1 MSNLSRRQFLAGV
14 AASPMLRM
22 IPFAS
27 SPFQLSIATDEIT
40 QDLGRALE
48 IAAKEFG
55 LGWVEFR
62 EIWKKNILRFDEKE
76 IFETQRLVARYKVQ
90 VTSILSPL
98 FKVDWPGAPLSK
110 NSPPRDQFSADFT
123 FEQQDEVLERSIALA
138 KAFKTNHVRI
148 FDFWRLDDPRPY
160 RKAMDEKV
168 RAAAEKAGKQG
179 ITLVLENEHACN
191 TATAV
196 ESARILAAIPNKAL
210 ALNWDPGNASFLG
223 ENAFPDGYAKLPKNR
238 IAHVHCKNLVRKSDG
253 TYEWSEMGKG
263 LIDYVAQFKAL
274 KQDGYRGP
282 VVLETHWRGAG
293 TPEESSRVCWA
304 SMKQQLIEAGC
315 YLGA

>member
-1 MSNLSRRQFLAGV
+1 MSILSRRQFLSSVG
-14 AASPMLRM
+14 AAPLLPM
-22 IPFAS
+22 IPHAS
-27 SPFQLSIATDEIT
+27 SPFRVSIATDEIA

-48 IAAKEFG
+48 VAAKEFG

-62 EIWKKNILRFDEKE
+62 EIWNRNILRFDEKE
-76 IFETQRLVARYKVQ
+76 IAEAQRLLARYNLQ

-110 NSPPRDQFSADFT
+110 DSPPRDQFKADFT

-138 KAFKTNHVRI
+138 KAFKTDHVRI

-160 RKAMDEKV
+160 RKAMDDRV
-168 RAAAEKAGKQG
+168 RRAVERAGKQG
-179 ITLVLENEHACN
+179 IGLVLENEHACN

-196 ESARILAAIPNKAL
+196 ESARILAAIPNKAF
-210 ALNWDPGNASFLG
+210 ALNWDPGNAAFLG
-223 ENAFPDGYAKLPKNR
+223 ETAFPDGYAKLPKNR
-238 IAHVHCKNLVRKSDG
+238 IAHVHCKNLIRKTDG

-263 LIDYVAQFKAL
+263 LIDFVAQFKAL

-304 SMKQQLIEAGC
+304 SMKKQLIEAGC
-315 YLGA
+315 YREA